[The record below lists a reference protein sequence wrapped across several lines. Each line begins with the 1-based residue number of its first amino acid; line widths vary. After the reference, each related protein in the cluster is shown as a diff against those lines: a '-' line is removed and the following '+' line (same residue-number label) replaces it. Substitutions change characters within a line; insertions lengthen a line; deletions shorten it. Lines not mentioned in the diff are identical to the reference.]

1 MIDLSMIPSPCFVME
16 ESLLRKNLQ
25 LIRSVKD
32 RAGVEVILAF
42 KAFALWKSFPII
54 REYVQHSTAS
64 SVAEARLA
72 YEEMGNL
79 AHTYAPAYTDN
90 EFSLFLKYSSHI
102 TFNSLSQFERFY
114 PRVQA
119 SGKNIECG
127 MRINPEFS
135 VVDTDLYNPS
145 APGSRLGVTA
155 DRIGEQLPKGIT
167 GLHLHNLCENNS
179 YDLEKTLAVVEQ
191 KFGHLFGQIK
201 WLNLGGG
208 HLMTHKEYNVEHL
221 ISVLKG
227 LKGRY
232 PHLEVILEPGS
243 AFAWETGV
251 LVSTVADI
259 VENGGVKTAMLNVSF
274 ACHMPDCLEMPY
286 KPRIRDAYHEPVMNK
301 PTYRMGGN
309 SCLSGDFMGDWSFPE
324 PLKVG
329 DRIVF
334 EDMMHYTTVKTT
346 MFNGVSHPAIGL
358 WTKEGSFKLYREFDY
373 EDYKHRMS

>member
-1 MIDLSMIPSPCFVME
+1 MIDFSKIPSPCYVME
-16 ESLLRKNLQ
+16 ETLLRKNLER
-25 LIRSVKD
+25 IRSVKE
-32 RAGVEVILAF
+32 RAGVEIILAF

-54 REYVQHSTAS
+54 KEYVGHSTAS

-72 YEEMGNL
+72 YEEMGSP
-79 AHTYAPAYTDN
+79 AHTYAPAYTD
-90 EFSLFLKYSSHI
+90 EDFPIFLKYSSHI

-114 PRVQA
+114 PLVQA
-119 SGKNIECG
+119 SGRNIECG
-127 MRINPEFS
+127 VRINPEFS

-145 APGSRLGVTA
+145 APGSRLGVPA
-155 DRIGEQLPKGIT
+155 AGMGERLPEGIT

-179 YDLEKTLAVVEQ
+179 YDLEKTLEVVER
-191 KFGHLFGQIK
+191 KFGHLFGQIQ

-208 HLMTHKEYNVEHL
+208 HLITHKEYNVEHL
-221 ISVLKG
+221 VAILKG
-227 LKGRY
+227 LKERY

-259 VENGGVKTAMLNVSF
+259 VENDGVKTAMLNVSF

-286 KPRIRDAYHEPVMNK
+286 KPRIRGAYHDPVPGK

-309 SCLSGDFMGDWSFPE
+309 SCLSGDFMGDWSFDE
-324 PLKVG
+324 PLQVG

-346 MFNGVSHPAIGL
+346 MFNGVSHPSIGL
-358 WTKEGSFKLYREFDY
+358 WTQEGSFELYRAFEY